1 MFDAAIMQRSFG
13 AAKVALD
20 RGTLTELS
28 QSGSAKVMLPRTYGA
43 APELV
48 FLNTSGGLTAGDR
61 LEYSVT
67 LGPDTRAIATTQT
80 AERAYRAD
88 GEPAQATVSLHVAS
102 GGRLDWLPQDTILFD
117 GSSFARRT
125 DIRLCGDAVFLG
137 LETMVLGRQ
146 AMGETVREI
155 FLRDSRKV
163 TRDGQVEVFDPL
175 RLDSVAI
182 NRAGS
187 PALLS
192 NARAF
197 SVLIY
202 SGPDADRH
210 LQDLRASLD
219 EPGVEA
225 AVSALPGRMILR
237 ACAADAWP
245 LRRQI
250 VRLIAILRPGGM
262 PRVWQSQE

>member
-1 MFDAAIMQRSFG
+1 MEMNS
-13 AAKVALD
+13 ALTSRLD
-20 RGTLTELS
+20 HSELS

-67 LGPDTRAIATTQT
+67 LGPDTKAIATTQT

-88 GEPAQATVSLHVAS
+88 GEPARASVLLHLAS
-102 GGRLDWLPQDTILFD
+102 GGTLDWLPQETILFE
-117 GSSFARRT
+117 GSSLIRRT
-125 DIRLCGDAVFLG
+125 DIQLCGDAVFLG
-137 LETMVLGRQ
+137 LETVVLGRQ
-146 AMGETVREI
+146 AMGETVRNLY
-155 FLRDSRKV
+155 LRDNRKV
-163 TRDGQVEVFDPL
+163 TRNGRVEVFDPL
-175 RLDSVAI
+175 RLDNSVI
-182 NRAGS
+182 KRAGS

-192 NARAF
+192 DARAF

-202 SGPDADRH
+202 SGPDAERY
-210 LQDLRASLD
+210 LPDLRASLD

-237 ACAADAWP
+237 AWAGDAWP
-245 LRRQI
+245 LRRQM
-250 VRLIAILRPGGM
+250 VRLIETLRPGGL
-262 PRVWQSQE
+262 PRVWQS